1 MNNFDFN
8 LLIVLNALLE
18 DNSVNLAAKKLNV
31 TAPAISKS
39 LNKIRTLFND
49 QILVRSGTKL
59 TPTPKAI
66 SLKKNIKELV
76 NRIESLLYSN
86 IVFEPKITSISFT
99 IASNN
104 AVLFILNSILFQE
117 MQKNAPNIFINL
129 INDSDYDNDFLRS
142 HTIDLYIGEMRSLN
156 PEIIIRTIHVSKCSL
171 ICRKNH
177 PVLSKNKNI
186 DNLLKYQFIQTKHEY
201 LTNSDETNKY
211 FWKERHIIGITPEYI
226 ATINAVLHS
235 DALAIIPNFILNTIT
250 KKLNI
255 PIIYFNTDFD
265 LGKRNIIQAWH
276 SKHNHSP
283 AHKWLRDSTKNM
295 LINNI
300 NKINFIKN

>member
-8 LLIVLNALLE
+8 LLTVLNALLE

-66 SLKKNIKELV
+66 ALKKNIKILI
-76 NRIESLLYSN
+76 NRIESILHSN
-86 IVFEPKITSISFT
+86 IIFEPKITAISFT

-104 AVLFILNSILFQE
+104 AVFFTLNSILFQE
-117 MQKNAPNIFINL
+117 IQNNAPNVFINL
-129 INDSDYDNDFLRS
+129 VNDSDYDNDFLRN

-156 PEIIIRTIHVSKCSL
+156 PEIIIRTIHISKCCL
-171 ICRKNH
+171 ICRQHH

-186 DNLLKYQFIQTKHEY
+186 ENLLKYQFIRTKHEY
-201 LTNSDETNKY
+201 LTNTDVTNKY
-211 FWKERHIIGITPEYI
+211 FWEERHIMGVTPEYI
-226 ATINAVLHS
+226 TTINAVIHS
-235 DALAIIPNFILNTIT
+235 DALAIMPNFIINTIT
-250 KKLNI
+250 HKLNI

-283 AHKWLRDSTKNM
+283 AHKWLRDSIKN
-295 LINNI
+295 I
-300 NKINFIKN
+300 FIKNIHSTKD